1 MSAEYGWVA
10 RLDTQNHCLAKWDTG
25 MGENK
30 YMQKYNTDMLS
41 HTSSLVQNIFC
52 LRPEISVGL
61 DFCSRSSFYSFG
73 AFLILICQ

>member
-1 MSAEYGWVA
+1 MSAVDGLPDWTHRIIV
-10 RLDTQNHCLAKWDTG
+10 LPKWDTG